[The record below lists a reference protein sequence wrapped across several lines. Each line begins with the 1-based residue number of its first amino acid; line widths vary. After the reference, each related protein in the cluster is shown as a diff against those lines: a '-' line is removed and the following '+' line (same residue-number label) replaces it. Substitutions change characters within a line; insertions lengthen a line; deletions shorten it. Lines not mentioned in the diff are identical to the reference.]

1 MPPTTN
7 SLLDEVDA
15 AAILVASLVFPTN
28 FRKSEEEPVQVS
40 GARQR
45 FALAAVSGW
54 AWLWKVYV
62 RRKIETRTPQSLY
75 KRVKVGVRY

>member
-15 AAILVASLVFPTN
+15 AAILVASLVFQTN
-28 FRKSEEEPVQVS
+28 FRKSEEEPVLT
-40 GARQR
+40 
-45 FALAAVSGW
+45 LAAVSGW

-62 RRKIETRTPQSLY
+62 RRKIETRTPQVLY
-75 KRVKVGVRY
+75 KSVKVRDR